1 MPPQVGDRLPELH
14 AASMQ
19 DIDAVLETLTYRE
32 REIFK
37 LRTGISDG
45 YYYTINEIGHI
56 FKLSGSRVSQ
66 IHKTAREKFLNGI
79 SRFLPESH
87 VDPNFVRSVLEQA
100 TTLTPFL
107 IKHLQRSAGDLRL
120 LSWHVFEQLIAEFFA
135 SWGYDD
141 VRLVG
146 RTGTTAADVFAMRKV
161 QPDATEVRVF
171 VETKR
176 WKDRVG
182 VEVIDRV
189 YGAFLGEKTTFGWHM
204 AMVVTV
210 TGFTEIQKYTPDQLR
225 MMGISLKDGDD
236 IRQWLK
242 DYRFNKS
249 GLWLPSLKGLDDI

>member
-1 MPPQVGDRLPELH
+1 MPRMIGDRLPELH
-14 AASMQ
+14 AASME
-19 DIDAVLETLTYRE
+19 DVETVLETLTYRE

-45 YYYTINEIGHI
+45 YCYTVQEVGHI
-56 FKLSGSRVSQ
+56 FKVSASRISQ
-66 IHKTAREKFLNGI
+66 IHKLARAKFLDRI
-79 SRFLPESH
+79 SSFLPESH
-87 VDPNFVRSVLEQA
+87 IDPLVVRSVLEHA

-107 IKHLQRSAGDLRL
+107 IKHLQRSHDDLRDL
-120 LSWHVFEQLIAEFFA
+120 PWHVFEHLVAEFFA
-135 SWGYDD
+135 SWDYED

-146 RTGTTAADVFAMRKV
+146 RSGKTAADVFAMQKV
-161 QPDATEVRVF
+161 QPDGTEVRVF

-204 AMVVTV
+204 AMVVTLS
-210 TGFTEIQKYTPDQLR
+210 GFTEMKKYTPDQLR

-242 DYRFNKS
+242 DYRFNES
-249 GLWLPSLKGLDDI
+249 GLWLPDPKGLEFV